1 LFVSFILLNILII
14 KIVSFEPGWDYAGVY
29 QSLDMKIIH
38 LPLTP
43 ENNFEPDLNQWNK
56 HLKQENVNKIDLVII
71 NTQHN
76 PT

>member
-1 LFVSFILLNILII
+1 
-14 KIVSFEPGWDYAGVY
+14 
-29 QSLDMKIIH
+29 MKVIH

-43 ENNFEPDLNQWNK
+43 LNDFQPDINQWTSF
-56 HLKQENVNKIDLVII
+56 LKQENLDQLDLVII

>member
-1 LFVSFILLNILII
+1 
-14 KIVSFEPGWDYAGVY
+14 
-29 QSLDMKIIH
+29 MKVVH

-43 ENNFEPDLNQWNK
+43 ENNFEPNLNQWSQF
-56 HLKQENVNKIDLVII
+56 LKEQNINQIDLVII